1 MKTISPGLLPMA
13 LVLVVLSLAGSG
25 CSVRKMAAN
34 KIAGVLSTGG
44 TTMASDND
52 LELVRDAVP
61 FSLKLM
67 ESVLAETPEHKQLLA
82 AMAGGFTQY
91 SYAFVQQEADEV
103 EGQDFARA
111 SAMRSRARNLFLR
124 AHEYGLRG
132 LEAGHR
138 GFTNKLKVTPRE
150 AVRGARKADVPL
162 LYWSA
167 ASLGAAISLSK
178 DRPDTL
184 ARIPQMEALIDR
196 ALELDESWDRGA
208 IHSFLINLETSRQGG
223 AGDPAARARKHYER
237 AVELSGGSMAGPMV
251 TYAEAVCIQKQD
263 VKQFEAVLQRALAI
277 DVDAHPECRLAN
289 LVMQRRAR
297 WLLDRKEEL
306 FLLPEPSK

>member
-1 MKTISPGLLPMA
+1 MKTMFPRLLRT
-13 LVLVVLSLAGSG
+13 LFVLTIVSLAGSG

-34 KIAGVLSTGG
+34 KIANVLSTGG
-44 TTMASDND
+44 ATMASDND
-52 LELVRDAVP
+52 LELVKDAVP

-67 ESVLAETPEHKQLLA
+67 ESVLAETPSHKQLLA
-82 AMAGGFTQY
+82 AIASGFTQY
-91 SYAFVQQEADEV
+91 SYAFVQQEADEI

-111 SAMRSRARNLFLR
+111 TAMRNRARNLFLR

-138 GFTNKLKVTPRE
+138 GFTNQLRMNPRQ
-150 AVRGARKADVPL
+150 AARLARQSDVPL

-208 IHSFLINLETSRQGG
+208 IHSFLITFEMSRQG
-223 AGDPAARARKHYER
+223 ASGDPVARARKHYER
-237 AVELSGGSMAGPMV
+237 AVELSGGWMAGPMV

-263 VKQFEAVLQRALAI
+263 VKQFESLLQRALAI